1 MNRRDYCWGVG
12 NEDVVLRAYG
22 SVAVHENP
30 YGDVVVRQEADA
42 LEEDD
47 HWVVI
52 PVQDAELVAQA
63 IVEKAKEIKSLSI
76 AERQAK
82 HEQDDREPRL
92 TLPLRRTQ
100 RQVPPSSSGG
110 WWDDG
115 HEAFPEQYARAR
127 EDGYPLGRFP

>member
-1 MNRRDYCWGVG
+1 MRDDDFNWGEG
-12 NEDVVLRAYG
+12 NNNVVLRAYG

-30 YGDVVVRQEADA
+30 YGDVVIRQERDA

-63 IVEKAKEIKSLSI
+63 TVEKAKEIKSLSI

-82 HEQDDREPRL
+82 HEQEDREPRL
-92 TLPLRRTQ
+92 ALPAPAHPT
-100 RQVPPSSSGG
+100 
-110 WWDDG
+110 
-115 HEAFPEQYARAR
+115 ARPTVVKR
-127 EDGYPLGRFP
+127 GVG